1 MLQYLA
7 QASKD
12 IAPSISVPNTWPFGP
27 GYSEGFLSVLLKYG
41 FIAVIF
47 LLIALV
53 LRFLFG
59 PGGPLRDKEFD
70 LPPEELEKLDRE
82 FEEKRK

>member
-1 MLQYLA
+1 MLQFLA
-7 QASKD
+7 QASK
-12 IAPSISVPNTWPFGP
+12 SILPDVSLPNTWPFGP
-27 GYSEGFLSVLLKYG
+27 GYSEGFWSVVLKYG
-41 FIAVIF
+41 FIAIIF
-47 LLIALV
+47 AFIALM

-70 LPPEELEKLDRE
+70 LPPEELKKLDQE